1 MLFLRLAH
9 LGAPLGYEMGLL
21 FNKSK
26 LSMVANI
33 ESLADQIRVHRE
45 HKKLTQKQLAD
56 SLGAEFNRST
66 IAHLEQARKLPY
78 EPTLLQKICEK
89 LDIPKEIWEPFLRE
103 DSIRRGNFE
112 AILKELVGEPISA
125 LNLDPTVIDVVE
137 EQIRTLFS
145 NEKPEHAFDIFN
157 SVIIFYGV
165 RPVTKEFF
173 EKYFRTGTFR
183 SLDRFNEAVQAY
195 LKDAIRLFS
204 TFSEAFILLNIDGK
218 LSDLL
223 KPLESNDIKEY
234 TERSNWS
241 NVININENQL
251 PYLGYIAATRV
262 KQEEKERSELA
273 VFLRNMAIEK
283 RENKFDI
290 SKISEKTKR
299 KMDSLLRKFNSKI
312 ENGLFSPLFHPD
324 PDLLDKEADYISP
337 KEGSD
342 IDKMESTQKV
352 AYRNLANYLTADYMD
367 VYVATSMRSDADFVS
382 VNRFVEALFQNEEV
396 EELKLR
402 YFNPTQ
408 SWIEDRVAK
417 GLVEALMLKRANICI
432 YMAQKEDTFGKD
444 SEASVTLGQGKPVIV
459 YVPKLF
465 YESKGID
472 SEKFGRMERKELID
486 LIKIEDAAAIKDIDD
501 AADNEALH
509 SKLLQL
515 KLDNTTAQDIEFISR
530 SHWADYDL
538 FGEVEKR
545 VYKNESLLASCKT
558 WLREI
563 IIENRN
569 TAIPEEVRKE
579 MISIFVANTI
589 RFERRAKIFREVHP
603 LALQVILSTGVL
615 NGILVVRS
623 IASCAQL
630 LRALVENKLELNL
643 VIDDDNYRLVES
655 KTNSTIR
662 VISRHKLL
670 ANSFTT
676 FYKKYGVGHS

>member
-1 MLFLRLAH
+1 MI
-9 LGAPLGYEMGLL
+9 
-21 FNKSK
+21 
-26 LSMVANI
+26 ANI
-33 ESLADQIRVHRE
+33 DSLADQVRVHRE

-56 SLGAEFNRST
+56 SLGSEFNRTT
-66 IAHLEQARKLPY
+66 IAHLEQGRKLPHDSH
-78 EPTLLQKICEK
+78 LLQKICEK
-89 LDIPKEIWEPFLRE
+89 LEIPKQIWEPFLRE
-103 DSIRRGNFE
+103 NSIRRANFE
-112 AILKELVGEPISA
+112 AILKELVGEAISA
-125 LNLDPTVIDVVE
+125 LNLDPTVMDVVE
-137 EQIRTLFS
+137 EQIKSLFS

-165 RPVTKEFF
+165 RPVTREFF
-173 EKYFRTGTFR
+173 DKYFKAGSFR
-183 SLDRFNEAVQAY
+183 SIDRFNEAVQTY

-204 TFSEAFILLNIDGK
+204 TFSEAFNTLNDDGK
-218 LSDLL
+218 FESLL
-223 KPLESNDIKEY
+223 KPLNSNDIQDY
-234 TERSNWS
+234 TQRSTWS
-241 NVININENQL
+241 NIQHINETQL

-262 KQEEKERSELA
+262 RQEEKERNELA
-273 VFLRNMAIEK
+273 VFLRDMANQK

-290 SKISEKTKR
+290 SKINEKTKR

-324 PDLLDKEADYISP
+324 PALLDKEADYISP
-337 KEGSD
+337 KEGGD
-342 IDKMESTQKV
+342 IEKMAEAQKI

-382 VNRFVEALFQNEEV
+382 VNRFVEALFENEDI

-444 SEASVTLGQGKPVIV
+444 SEASVTLGQGKPVVV

-465 YESKGID
+465 SETSSID
-472 SEKFGRMERKELID
+472 SEKFGLMERKDLID
-486 LIKIEDAAAIKDIDD
+486 LIKIEDPSALKDIDD
-501 AADNEALH
+501 AADNESLH
-509 SKLLQL
+509 SKLLHL
-515 KLDNTTAQDIEFISR
+515 KLDKSSDQEIINIIR
-530 SHWADYDL
+530 KHWADYDI
-538 FGEVEKR
+538 FGETEKR
-545 VYKNESLLASCKT
+545 ISNEQILSSSKT

-563 IIENRN
+563 ISESKNSILN
-569 TAIPEEVRKE
+569 AEVRKE
-579 MISIFVANTI
+579 LISILVANTI

-623 IASCAQL
+623 MESCAQL
-630 LRALVENKLELNL
+630 IRALIENKLDLELT
-643 VIDDDNYRLVES
+643 VDDDNYRLIERN
-655 KTNSTIR
+655 TRSTIR

-670 ANSFTT
+670 ANAFTT
-676 FYKKYGVGHS
+676 FYKKYGIG